1 MKTVFAR
8 LAVCVL
14 VAMAVIGC
22 GAKSP
27 PQITVVNNSPSAVT
41 DVLLYG
47 NGFKQIINRI
57 ESGESKTVTVIPKG
71 ESSVTMEAVTPIK
84 YITAKDVGYFE
95 RDGGYKVQITI
106 TPDLNVETKV
116 DLDIKL

>member
-1 MKTVFAR
+1 MRIMMGRF
-8 LAVCVL
+8 LACVL
-14 VAMAVIGC
+14 VAVVAVGC
-22 GAKSP
+22 GVRNP
-27 PQITVVNNSPSAVT
+27 PQITVVNNSTSAVT
-41 DVLLYG
+41 DILLYG

-57 ESGESKTVTVIPKG
+57 EPKESKTVTVLPEG
-71 ESSVTMEAVTPIK
+71 ESSVTMEAVTPVR

-95 RDGGYKVQITI
+95 RAGGYKVQITI